1 MATHAQPQPGLDPT
15 HDGAAARPIRGSGG
29 GGWLTFAAVMFLVA
43 AAANILYGIA
53 ALVNDDY
60 FAVDELLFGDL
71 SLWGVLY
78 LCLGA
83 AQLLT
88 GVLVLRRSMLGAVLG
103 LGIVVVHAMLALL
116 SIGAYPVWSVIALT
130 IDGLIIYALT
140 VHGFEE
146 A

>member
-1 MATHAQPQPGLDPT
+1 MATHTDPRLDPT
-15 HDGAAARPIRGSGG
+15 YAGTPARPERGSG
-29 GGWLTFAAVMFLVA
+29 WLAFAAVMFLAA

-71 SLWGVLY
+71 SMWGVLY
-78 LCLGA
+78 LGFGA
-83 AQLLT
+83 AQLLA

-103 LGIVVVHAMLALL
+103 IGIAMLHGMLALL
-116 SIGAYPVWSVIALT
+116 SIGAYPVWSIIALT